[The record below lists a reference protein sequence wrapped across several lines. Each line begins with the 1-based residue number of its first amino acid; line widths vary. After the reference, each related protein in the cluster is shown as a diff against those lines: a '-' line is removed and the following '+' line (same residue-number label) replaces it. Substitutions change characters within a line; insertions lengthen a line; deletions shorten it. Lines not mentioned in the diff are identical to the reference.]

1 MIENSRLFNAE
12 NQKMFCS
19 IMKIG
24 KKFQGK
30 CASKYDAVKEN
41 SKVSFQYIMAFRIK
55 KIFTNFV
62 KNSLRVDQTSEKIFA
77 MLYNSVSKSER
88 RI

>member
-1 MIENSRLFNAE
+1 MVNVRN
-12 NQKMFCS
+12 
-19 IMKIG
+19 IMKSG

-30 CASKYDAVKEN
+30 CASKSDAVKEN
-41 SKVSFQYIMAFRIK
+41 SKVLFEYIMAFRIK

-62 KNSLRVDQTSEKIFA
+62 KNSLRVDQTSEKTFA

>member
-1 MIENSRLFNAE
+1 MERNSKENVLLNL
-12 NQKMFCS
+12 MP
-19 IMKIG
+19 
-24 KKFQGK
+24 
-30 CASKYDAVKEN
+30 VKEN

-62 KNSLRVDQTSEKIFA
+62 KNSLRVDQTSEKTFA